1 MKLNLPPS
9 DSQDIRYQGMD
20 RNDRV
25 DYASKEYWNERYT
38 EEDHFEW
45 ISNGYQKQLDA
56 ITAKGPAIKNILN
69 WAKHFYSLLQK
80 YQYDN
85 DVIYGSVH

>member
-1 MKLNLPPS
+1 
-9 DSQDIRYQGMD
+9 MD

-56 ITAKGPAIKNILN
+56 IAAKGPAINDIPN
-69 WAKHFYSLLQK
+69 WTMRFLFLIQK
-80 YQYDN
+80 YQLN
-85 DVIYGSVH
+85 VDVIYGSAL

>member
-56 ITAKGPAIKNILN
+56 IAAKGPAI
-69 WAKHFYSLLQK
+69 
-80 YQYDN
+80 N
-85 DVIYGSVH
+85 DIPISN